1 MDLGDTLF
9 VEIMLAKNDTKH
21 GVLTLVTKK
30 MMDRDKMLSAKM
42 KKIIRAVISR
52 RGLNMQVCR

>member
-9 VEIMLAKNDTKH
+9 VEILLAKNDTKH

-30 MMDRDKMLSAKM
+30 VMDMDKMLPAKM
-42 KKIIRAVISR
+42 KKIISR
-52 RGLNMQVCR
+52 QSVGGLPEL